1 MNQDSYV
8 SRMSIGPSY
17 GYRPDRP
24 LFSRGNERSIIT
36 SVYNR
41 IALDVSSMTVQHVR
55 LDSSDRF
62 KEVVDSGLNN
72 CLTVEANVD
81 QTGRAF
87 MQDIVMSML
96 DEGCVAIIPV
106 DTKFDPELQEMAD
119 TAQKVLTEAGW
130 DETGKQIVKGL
141 TEGVQSEKS
150 SFVDEITQLAL
161 AGVQAAKS
169 TLDIHSPS
177 RVFREIGNYTGLGFV
192 KGLQDYVDRSYA
204 AGYEMAESAEGGLSG
219 VLQTIA
225 DIVSGGFD
233 MEPVIRPVLD
243 LSAVSAG
250 ADTLNNL
257 FYSQRAVGLVGQAAV
272 AFEAQRGGSS
282 QTTISVDNDD
292 VVAELRTLRGEM
304 ASMLERMEKLRVV
317 LNTGALVGEL
327 AEPMDVA
334 LGQRSTQ
341 RGRGI

>member
-1 MNQDSYV
+1 
-8 SRMSIGPSY
+8 
-17 GYRPDRP
+17 
-24 LFSRGNERSIIT
+24 
-36 SVYNR
+36 
-41 IALDVSSMTVQHVR
+41 
-55 LDSSDRF
+55 
-62 KEVVDSGLNN
+62 
-72 CLTVEANVD
+72 
-81 QTGRAF
+81 
-87 MQDIVMSML
+87 
-96 DEGCVAIIPV
+96 
-106 DTKFDPELQEMAD
+106 MAD

-204 AGYEMAESAEGGLSG
+204 AGSEMAESAEGGLSG

-250 ADTLNNL
+250 ADALNNL
-257 FYSQRAVGLVGQAAV
+257 FYSQRAVGLVGRLPLHLRHSAAE
-272 AFEAQRGGSS
+272 AARQQFPSTMMMLWLNSARFEVRW
-282 QTTISVDNDD
+282 
-292 VVAELRTLRGEM
+292 LRCWNAWR
-304 ASMLERMEKLRVV
+304 SCV
-317 LNTGALVGEL
+317 LC
-327 AEPMDVA
+327 
-334 LGQRSTQ
+334 
-341 RGRGI
+341 

>member
-1 MNQDSYV
+1 M
-8 SRMSIGPSY
+8 
-17 GYRPDRP
+17 
-24 LFSRGNERSIIT
+24 RSVT
-36 SVYNR
+36 TP
-41 IALDVSSMTVQHVR
+41 AL
-55 LDSSDRF
+55 
-62 KEVVDSGLNN
+62 
-72 CLTVEANVD
+72 
-81 QTGRAF
+81 
-87 MQDIVMSML
+87 
-96 DEGCVAIIPV
+96 
-106 DTKFDPELQEMAD
+106 
-119 TAQKVLTEAGW
+119 
-130 DETGKQIVKGL
+130 
-141 TEGVQSEKS
+141 
-150 SFVDEITQLAL
+150 
-161 AGVQAAKS
+161 
-169 TLDIHSPS
+169 
-177 RVFREIGNYTGLGFV
+177 

-204 AGYEMAESAEGGLSG
+204 AGSEMAESAEGGLSG
-219 VLQTIA
+219 VLKTIA

-250 ADTLNNL
+250 ADALNNL
-257 FYSQRAVGLVGQAAV
+257 FYSQRAVGLVGQAAIYQFFPLAV
-272 AFEAQRGGSS
+272 QDNLGNQQHAHHQAHQRGGSS

>member
-1 MNQDSYV
+1 M
-8 SRMSIGPSY
+8 
-17 GYRPDRP
+17 
-24 LFSRGNERSIIT
+24 
-36 SVYNR
+36 
-41 IALDVSSMTVQHVR
+41 
-55 LDSSDRF
+55 
-62 KEVVDSGLNN
+62 
-72 CLTVEANVD
+72 
-81 QTGRAF
+81 
-87 MQDIVMSML
+87 
-96 DEGCVAIIPV
+96 
-106 DTKFDPELQEMAD
+106 
-119 TAQKVLTEAGW
+119 
-130 DETGKQIVKGL
+130 
-141 TEGVQSEKS
+141 
-150 SFVDEITQLAL
+150 
-161 AGVQAAKS
+161 
-169 TLDIHSPS
+169 
-177 RVFREIGNYTGLGFV
+177 

-204 AGYEMAESAEGGLSG
+204 AGSEMAESAEGGLSG

-250 ADTLNNL
+250 ADALNNL
-257 FYSQRAVGLVGQAAV
+257 FYSQRAVGQAAV
-272 AFEAQRGGSS
+272 AFEAQRSGSS

-327 AEPMDVA
+327 AEPMDAA